1 MKPSL
6 IKNKIFKN
14 FGVYFLQFILTIFVI
29 YFFVLV
35 FLYFYQRNLLYHPN
49 ENNYSGDKISVD
61 IEKVKIQ
68 TSDNIELLG
77 WYHEKNLKD
86 YKTLVY
92 FHGNAGSL
100 ENRIHKLNHF
110 QDMNI
115 NFLIIAWRGFNG
127 NKGKPSERGL
137 YVDGKSAI
145 DWLKKKGVDEKNL
158 ILYGE
163 SLGTGVA
170 THLAQNKNY
179 AGVIL
184 ETPFTSMVD
193 AAKNFYPYIPI
204 NLLLKDK
211 FENFKKVK
219 NINTPILVMHGE
231 VDQIVPFSMG
241 KKIYEIANNPKYSYF
256 TKYDDHMMEYDEN
269 LVLALKSFFNSLN

>member
-1 MKPSL
+1 MKPFL

-29 YFFVLV
+29 YFLVLV

-49 ENNYSGDKISVD
+49 ENNYSEDKISVD

-77 WYHEKNLKD
+77 WYHEKNLKY

-137 YVDGKSAI
+137 YLDGKSTI
-145 DWLKKKGVDEKNL
+145 DWLIKKGVNEENI

-219 NINTPILVMHGE
+219 NINIPILVMHGE
-231 VDQIVPFSMG
+231 IDQIVPFSMG

>member
-14 FGVYFLQFILTIFVI
+14 FGVYFLQFILTIFAI
-29 YFFVLV
+29 YFLVLV

-68 TSDNIELLG
+68 TADNIELLG
-77 WYHEKNLKD
+77 WYHKKNLKD

-269 LVLALKSFFNSLN
+269 LVLALKSFFNNLN

>member
-14 FGVYFLQFILTIFVI
+14 FGVNFLQFILTIFVI
-29 YFFVLV
+29 YFLVLV
-35 FLYFYQRNLLYHPN
+35 FLYFYQRSLLYHPN

-145 DWLKKKGVDEKNL
+145 DWLIKKGVDEKNL

-184 ETPFTSMVD
+184 ETPFTSMID

-219 NINTPILVMHGE
+219 NINIPILVMHGE
-231 VDQIVPFSMG
+231 VDKIVPFSIG
-241 KKIYEIANNPKYSYF
+241 KKIYDIANNPKYSYF

>member
-1 MKPSL
+1 MLKKFRKNLLQL
-6 IKNKIFKN
+6 ILIIF
-14 FGVYFLQFILTIFVI
+14 LL

-35 FLYFYQRNLLYHPN
+35 FLYFYQRNLLYLPN

-61 IEKVKIQ
+61 IQKVKIP

-86 YKTLVY
+86 HKTLVY

-110 QDMNI
+110 KNMNI
-115 NFLIIAWRGFNG
+115 NFLIIAWRGFSG
-127 NKGKPSERGL
+127 NNGKPTEEGL
-137 YVDGKSAI
+137 YIDGKSAI
-145 DWLKKKGVDEKNL
+145 DWLIKKGVDEKNL

-184 ETPFTSMVD
+184 ETPFTSMID
-193 AAKNFYPYIPI
+193 AAKKFYPYIPVS
-204 NLLLKDK
+204 LLLKDK
-211 FENFKKVK
+211 FENYKKIK
-219 NINTPILVMHGE
+219 NINSPILVMHGE
-231 VDQIVPFSMG
+231 VDQIVPFFMG
-241 KKIYEIANNPKYSYF
+241 KKIYELANEPKYSYF

-269 LVLALKSFFNSLN
+269 LVLALKSFLKSLN